1 MDEEEAR
8 QKGYDDGLAEK
19 KYRRE
24 MGIVGDILEAIS
36 GTHFDPPS
44 EEELYEVYK
53 EGFYEGFED

>member
-36 GTHFDPPS
+36 GTHFDPP
-44 EEELYEVYK
+44 EEFYEEYKEAFYEVL
-53 EGFYEGFED
+53 EAD